1 MKIHI
6 PEPCDENWDKMT
18 PTEQGAFCKKCA
30 IDVMDFTKKSPFE
43 IRNILSE
50 KFQNKERSCGHIQH
64 KQLQAVNDIGFY
76 WKNEQQRF
84 QSVWMVSLLAVF
96 GLTLFSCQNTVSK
109 EIVAKMEQEA
119 NEVLQDSLSD
129 LANVEDTLKEN
140 DPWENVVTDVEIV
153 HYDGMMAPDDDWE
166 VNLETYIV
174 CEIGVSGFMT
184 TFYGD
189 IAVEEEDTDA
199 PNKLALSRLM
209 FGNNGPETPQPS
221 GENYTPWPHRKNTS
235 KRIDLVFDTTTDD
248 FIAYIT
254 PAPLQLE
261 SKLVIESFGDHEIYL
276 TLENV
281 KTMHFHT
288 DKKIDVKEGVQA
300 YSLGLDKL
308 PKGDYELELH
318 SWRTSQTLQFH
329 WQGMHPEA

>member
-6 PEPCDENWDKMT
+6 PDPCDENWDKMT
-18 PTEQGAFCKKCA
+18 PTEKGAFCQKCA
-30 IDVMDFTKKSPFE
+30 IDVTDFTKKSPFE
-43 IRNILSE
+43 IRDILSE
-50 KFQNKERSCGHIQH
+50 KFKNEERSCGHIQQ

-96 GLTLFSCQNTVSK
+96 GLTLFSCQNTLSK

-119 NEVLQDSLSD
+119 NGVLQDSLAEVAS
-129 LANVEDTLKEN
+129 VEDTLKKN
-140 DPWENVVTDVEIV
+140 DPWGNAVITLPEV
-153 HYDGMMAPDDDWE
+153 HYDGLISLDDDWE
-166 VNLETYIV
+166 MNLETYIV
-174 CEIGVSGFMT
+174 CEDFLTGWSTIT
-184 TFYGD
+184 LGD
-189 IAVEEEDTDA
+189 IAIEEEDTDD

-209 FGNNGPETPQPS
+209 FENNGPETPQPS

-235 KRIDLVFDTTTDD
+235 KRADLVFDTTTDD

-254 PAPLQLE
+254 PSPLQLE
-261 SKLVIESFGDHEIYL
+261 SKLVIESFGDHEIHM

-288 DKKIDVKEGVQA
+288 DKKIDVQEGVQA
-300 YSLGLDKL
+300 YSLGFDKL
-308 PKGDYELELH
+308 PKGDYELELN
-318 SWRTSQTLQFH
+318 SWRTSQTVQFH
-329 WQGMHPEA
+329 WQGMKSEA